1 MNGNTNETGNY
12 LFLFAP
18 TTFVGFSLARLWRLI
33 VWFSAHMDRWFF
45 TCLHIKH
52 SLWFSFKVFC
62 QHFLAPI
69 DNWLLLSVFHIMRDP
84 KQTNIFYG
92 QMFMQYLIDVCHT
105 IIQRFLN
112 LAVCRMTI
120 LPYQLSNNTDIFW
133 HNNGFFANC
142 TEFVLDQAPTSINL
156 LYQLF
161 TVL

>member
-1 MNGNTNETGNY
+1 MNGNTNETGNH

-84 KQTNIFYG
+84 KQTNIFKAKCSCNILL
-92 QMFMQYLIDVCHT
+92 MFVILLSKDSSISRYVVWRSCLISYRT
-105 IIQRFLN
+105 IPIFSG
-112 LAVCRMTI
+112 TI
-120 LPYQLSNNTDIFW
+120 TDFGRTARNSSWIK
-133 HNNGFFANC
+133 HR
-142 TEFVLDQAPTSINL
+142 PR
-156 LYQLF
+156 
-161 TVL
+161 